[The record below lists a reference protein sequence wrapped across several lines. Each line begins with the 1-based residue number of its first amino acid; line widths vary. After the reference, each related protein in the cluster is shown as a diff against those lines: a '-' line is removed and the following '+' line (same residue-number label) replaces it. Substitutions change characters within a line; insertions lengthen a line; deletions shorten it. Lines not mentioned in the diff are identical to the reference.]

1 LGFLKSQSIYYLH
14 NASKPQLEATGSFF
28 KFDGEFSVVSLD
40 FDVVGRKEEI
50 DHNAVKVKKEV
61 ERVGRMKFRSVSSLQ
76 VMVYPLIL
84 YALSAQR
91 GWFRSWMMEASLYAS
106 SASITHQ
113 SCNPSNKT
121 TLFLLLRFQK
131 PCKESWRSL
140 LSQIVRIVSYQ
151 VKRPSYVSA

>member
-1 LGFLKSQSIYYLH
+1 MGFLKSQSIYYLH

-50 DHNAVKVKKEV
+50 DRDAVKVKKEV

-76 VMVYPLIL
+76 GIGYPLIL

-91 GWFRSWMMEASLYAS
+91 G
-106 SASITHQ
+106 
-113 SCNPSNKT
+113 
-121 TLFLLLRFQK
+121 
-131 PCKESWRSL
+131 
-140 LSQIVRIVSYQ
+140 
-151 VKRPSYVSA
+151 